1 MIDSISNDIVIN
13 NSEQNDN
20 LQIVIDELENKIL
33 VLNAQH
39 NIEVEKLKRRIR
51 VLEDNK
57 CKKVVKLKETK
68 KETSKG
74 KTEIKRLTDAIAEL
88 RIDRLISPEDENFLN
103 VI

>member
-1 MIDSISNDIVIN
+1 MIDSTSNDIVIN

-20 LQIVIDELENKIL
+20 LQIVIDELEKKIL

-57 CKKVVKLKETK
+57 CKKVVQLKETK
-68 KETSKG
+68 KEISKG
-74 KTEIKRLTDAIAEL
+74 KTEIKRLIDAIAEL

>member
-39 NIEVEKLKRRIR
+39 NIEVEKLKQRIR

-68 KETSKG
+68 KEISKG